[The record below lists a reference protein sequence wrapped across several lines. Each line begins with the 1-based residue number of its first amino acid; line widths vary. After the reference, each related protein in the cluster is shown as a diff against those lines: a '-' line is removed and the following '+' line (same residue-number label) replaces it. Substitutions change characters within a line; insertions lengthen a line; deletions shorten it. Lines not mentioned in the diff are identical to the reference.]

1 MATTRTTK
9 AKPAAISL
17 RSYARH
23 RGVSL
28 TAVQKAIDDGRL
40 SVSVTTVNGVRKIT
54 DPQQADK
61 EWEQNTDGDHHSAS
75 GNQNDE
81 IAQLKRQAQAMREK
95 YAAATA
101 KLDYEEKVGKLVNA
115 DQVRMVSFNA
125 ARKAR
130 DKLMTIADRIAPLFP
145 DIAHE
150 LHTAITEEVERV
162 CRELANVKGY

>member
-1 MATTRTTK
+1 MATTRTK
-9 AKPAAISL
+9 AKTAVISL
-17 RSYARH
+17 RSYAKH

-40 SVSVTTVNGVRKIT
+40 SLSVTSVNGVRKIT
-54 DPQQADK
+54 DPQLADR
-61 EWEQNTDGDHHSAS
+61 EWEDNTDGNHHSAS
-75 GNQNDE
+75 GGESD
-81 IAQLKRQAQAMREK
+81 QLGQQRKQAQFIREK

-101 KLDYEEKVGKLVNA
+101 KLEYEEKIGKLVSA
-115 DQVRMVSFNA
+115 DQVRMVAFNA

-130 DKLMTIADRIAPLFP
+130 DKLLTIPDRIAPMFP

-150 LHTAITEEVERV
+150 LHVAMTEEIERV